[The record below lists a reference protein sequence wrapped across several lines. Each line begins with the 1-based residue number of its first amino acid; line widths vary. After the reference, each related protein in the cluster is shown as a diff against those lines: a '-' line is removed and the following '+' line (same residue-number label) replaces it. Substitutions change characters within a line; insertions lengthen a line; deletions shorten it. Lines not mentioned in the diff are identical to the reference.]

1 MAFADH
7 RDFTKHDIHY
17 ILRKATDYEY
27 VVTTEKDYMRFL
39 QHPDLLEV
47 LADKLHVLPI
57 QTDFGVDKDAF
68 DRQILLYVSENNR
81 RVINQ

>member
-1 MAFADH
+1 
-7 RDFTKHDIHY
+7 
-17 ILRKATDYEY
+17 
-27 VVTTEKDYMRFL
+27 MRFL
-39 QHPDLLEV
+39 QHPELLEV